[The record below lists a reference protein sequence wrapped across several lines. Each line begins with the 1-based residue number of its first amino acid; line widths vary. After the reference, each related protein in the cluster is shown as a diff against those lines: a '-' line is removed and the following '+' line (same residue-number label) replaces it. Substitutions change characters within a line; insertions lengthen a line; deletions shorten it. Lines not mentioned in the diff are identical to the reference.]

1 MSTELLSLKDELLK
15 AFPDKPEEKPAETE
29 KKEPKEKEEPEEDEE
44 TEAIGKAISKLS
56 KKYGEDDNE
65 DVEDDDMERFLINKN
80 FPKAMAKK
88 AVASFK
94 TGKLKKSLF
103 DVVNENEKPKEGVEN
118 NEVMIDVTDE
128 FMSLQKSF
136 DELRAE
142 NTALKQS
149 IESINKSF
157 DFYKENAKRQNKAL
171 AHLIENGERLQK
183 SLEGTP
189 IVKGTP
195 VATIEKSFDNPAQA
209 ASEFASMSEIKK
221 GFAAIADKNESAN
234 KAYLDF
240 LAGNHSMAYKYKS
253 EIEQNIGKKM
263 PA

>member
-15 AFPDKPEEKPAETE
+15 AFPDKPEEKAAETE
-29 KKEPKEKEEPEEDEE
+29 KKEAKEKEPEEDEE
-44 TEAIGKAISKLS
+44 TEEIGKAISKLS

-65 DVEDDDMERFLINKN
+65 DVDDDDMERFLINKN

-88 AVASFK
+88 AVTSFK

-103 DVVNENEKPKEGVEN
+103 DIANENEKPKEGDEN

-128 FMSLQKSF
+128 FNSLQKSF
-136 DELRAE
+136 NELRAE

-189 IVKGTP
+189 IMKGTP
-195 VATIEKSFDNPAQA
+195 VASIEKSFANPEQA
-209 ASEFASMSEIKK
+209 ASEFASMPEIKK

-240 LAGNHSMAYKYKS
+240 LAGNHDVAYKYKS